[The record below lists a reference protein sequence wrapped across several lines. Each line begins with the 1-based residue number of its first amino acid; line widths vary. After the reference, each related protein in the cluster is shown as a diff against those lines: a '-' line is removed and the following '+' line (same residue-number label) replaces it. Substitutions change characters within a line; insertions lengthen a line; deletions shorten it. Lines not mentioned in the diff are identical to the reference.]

1 MKYLLLILLVCF
13 TSCKAQKETQL
24 TSEQKDSGMILIAHD
39 EYSGISEYETMVIR
53 DAKSL
58 NKFYAKINRTRKPGL
73 PVPTLDFS
81 KEIVLVVCLGEQKG
95 KKLLTLSSNEETENE
110 VSVSI
115 EMVDSDEVEKDK
127 VQYVSYP
134 FYIYKIP
141 HTSKTINFEKIGW

>member
-1 MKYLLLILLVCF
+1 
-13 TSCKAQKETQL
+13 
-24 TSEQKDSGMILIAHD
+24 MILIAHD